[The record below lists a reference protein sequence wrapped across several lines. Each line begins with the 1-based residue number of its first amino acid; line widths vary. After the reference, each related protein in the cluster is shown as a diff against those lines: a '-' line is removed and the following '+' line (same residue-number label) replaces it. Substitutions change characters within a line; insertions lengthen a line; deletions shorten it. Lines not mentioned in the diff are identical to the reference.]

1 MCKQDSIQTCV
12 SSWLHWILK
21 YTCAF
26 ANLHVVIMFILL
38 RLQTNIEIT
47 AETDFNRLLQ
57 IEEEQVQKMCEDI
70 IALKPDLV
78 FTEKG
83 VSGKATDLIL
93 NVEISQFLL

>member
-1 MCKQDSIQTCV
+1 MHVCSTASIC
-12 SSWLHWILK
+12 ILVDI
-21 YTCAF
+21 C
-26 ANLHVVIMFILL
+26 I
-38 RLQTNIEIT
+38 QTNIEIT

-83 VSGKATDLIL
+83 VSGR
-93 NVEISQFLL
+93 

>member
-1 MCKQDSIQTCV
+1 M
-12 SSWLHWILK
+12 K

-26 ANLHVVIMFILL
+26 AHLLVVIMFILL

-83 VSGKATDLIL
+83 VSGAATDFIL
-93 NVEISQFLL
+93 NVEISQLPYRHEMMNGTLAYNFN

>member
-1 MCKQDSIQTCV
+1 MTNCT
-12 SSWLHWILK
+12 H
-21 YTCAF
+21 F
-26 ANLHVVIMFILL
+26 F
-38 RLQTNIEIT
+38 LQTNIEIS

-83 VSGKATDLIL
+83 VSGIHRAFPI
-93 NVEISQFLL
+93 

>member
-1 MCKQDSIQTCV
+1 MFG
-12 SSWLHWILK
+12 IL
-21 YTCAF
+21 
-26 ANLHVVIMFILL
+26 
-38 RLQTNIEIT
+38 LQTNIEIT

-83 VSGKATDLIL
+83 VSGRYFMNTVA
-93 NVEISQFLL
+93 FLTSLLHANRPCTALFGEA